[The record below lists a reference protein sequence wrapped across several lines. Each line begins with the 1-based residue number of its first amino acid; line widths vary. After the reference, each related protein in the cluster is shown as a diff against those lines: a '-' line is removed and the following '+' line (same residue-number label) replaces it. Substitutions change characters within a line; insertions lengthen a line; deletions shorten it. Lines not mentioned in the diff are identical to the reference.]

1 MTDQAPQGP
10 ILAAAAVMRRD
21 DGKVLLLQH
30 GATGLFSGRWSLPIT
45 IVADEETAEDAV
57 ERVLHDHTHVEPG
70 PVEFED
76 TLYITGDDG
85 TRFIVNAF
93 LCRDWRGEP
102 QYSSQHYADA
112 AWSQPSAPAVSGDLL
127 PEIRIWLQAAM
138 GEPLH
143 PRTPDGIIELLDE
156 TRGALLAAFQSIP
169 APVREESLQDGWSP
183 VDLLAHTADVE
194 AYYLVETDRLMRIP
208 GHTWRGF
215 NDAQWYDL
223 YRLRAPLDLAAIQA
237 RLDEVRE
244 RTHAWL
250 SAVTADQLAH
260 YGNHHERGAVL
271 IGERIERIA
280 HHEHEH
286 AEQLLTMGDAA
297 RGARAPDGA

>member
-223 YRLRAPLDLAAIQA
+223 YRLRSVRSPPISSLTTAITTSVAPSS
-237 RLDEVRE
+237 
-244 RTHAWL
+244 
-250 SAVTADQLAH
+250 SASASSVSPTTSTNTPSSSSPWATLP
-260 YGNHHERGAVL
+260 G
-271 IGERIERIA
+271 
-280 HHEHEH
+280 EH
-286 AEQLLTMGDAA
+286 ALLTAL
-297 RGARAPDGA
+297 RSTT